1 MKKGWLDKYSE
12 TAQVGE
18 TISGP
23 TVYSRNDPAYKAYQ
37 DSLNLYKAGTE
48 LLKLGRDNPFF
59 INADYDRINNKYVSD
74 NPANN
79 IGSNKGP
86 HIDAVD
92 YQMIGDVNNPYRQ
105 GIPLYKKPTNPSTI
119 AKISKLKLK
128 GITSAEKKLTPRET
142 PQFSKPID
150 KSLVRTEKQWLNK
163 NTYNGEPEGD
173 YLLNFYNDG
182 SVEKTPY
189 KKMQTGG
196 KKEKIS
202 TSIPYEE
209 YNQKNITPKQALAQG
224 ALQYIFGNPSENY
237 NPQPT
242 EQVPND
248 ATNRQPYISKQQ
260 AEQISKDV
268 RNPYYG
274 SPNYHVPIKETQL
287 SPSKKENKMDNE
299 LVEKIKKEEEKQKA
313 WDKIHYGS
321 KTAINLANM
330 LTAGTMP
337 PLAYSAAG
345 MDAWDA
351 ISDYNKGDLT
361 GAMNNATGA
370 LLNILPQTLGLNTR
384 SFTPS
389 TNSYATARWWKNNP
403 NALTA
408 PTTITPN
415 LIDYTNRGLGLSTQY
430 VNPVLNAFVNNKLN
444 IRGVQTPITGKL
456 ASDIGLSVDDAYKT
470 IHKNGGEV
478 NYNNSNVSLPEGF
491 VGMGNDISG
500 RNYSPSWGGSFQN
513 GGWASKYISE
523 DKFLQPNSEK
533 LPTGY
538 KIPNRYPSS
547 ELAMSVGGEDGEPA
561 YLIPSFKYGQPLED
575 PLKEYRETGDY
586 LGGPF
591 KTWQEADDWD
601 INVRHPYVEK
611 NQAIPFPIRTKGK
624 DMQMGGILP
633 SAFVRTGNIPSEG
646 KYAKKT
652 MPSAQDGLISHPG
665 GNRNIHTNQV
675 TITPRQQYEN
685 IQAEKRKQSELY
697 GTSIPYE
704 GSNPWQSTIPV
715 SKPKGATLEDRKKI
729 AAYAKKNEEAYNK
742 KMSENANDYES
753 PILEQIQKANQYQR
767 ESSDVYTDPQT
778 GEQKIQ
784 NIGIQP
790 SASPIDAAVLGVG
803 ALYSG
808 GIGLLGSMA
817 ELANPLP
824 INPFKVGNYQKG
836 LAKIMPEK
844 EYIKLGH
851 TSKEL
856 KELGLAFSPSTTKA
870 LGRLDDNIA
879 KEMLFDYKFGE
890 YPSVKDF
897 RIAVKKAILESER
910 LKKINPAI
918 DFGKIEDVQWAL
930 KDPKNL
936 QNYADIQTML
946 DKTTNSQQKLMR
958 YLDKGYNEKMNLI
971 NQHDVFKNIAN
982 ESPQYTD
989 IIHAHLKNP
998 KVTDDEFLNNL
1009 VKQSNTFT
1017 RGVSKPVTA
1026 EELLTIKGRSLLEG
1040 NKNTMDVEGFPVS
1053 GNYGDYRYKIEPNA
1067 ERMTEISS
1075 LPMEQRWSQRFP
1087 ETFSGNSNDIKLTEG
1102 WHGKQNQQ
1110 YADWYRTRMDR
1121 NRATNNVPIIKFK
1134 VPENAPVKY
1143 YHYPQHSI
1151 FSSGAEDQML
1161 KGFDVSKMDISK
1173 EDTWKYIPGFTKGL
1187 KDGGVVKDNNGYWN
1201 PDNWGHPVRINSN
1214 DITMQGVDQ
1223 PLWGI
1228 SDTGDTKYMEPGQ
1241 DYRFKGTS
1249 VTEYPM
1255 AQDGKELQ
1263 KLDQLTN
1270 FTNYGKGIKGGWL
1283 EKYSK

>member
-1 MKKGWLDKYSE
+1 MKKGWLDKYTE
-12 TAQVGE
+12 IADGGT

-23 TVYSRNDPAYKAYQ
+23 TILSRQDLAYKSYQ

-59 INADYDRINNKYVSD
+59 TNADYDRINNKYVSN

-105 GIPLYKKPTNPSTI
+105 GVPLYKKPTNPPTI
-119 AKISKLKLK
+119 AQILKLKSK
-128 GITSAEKKLTPRET
+128 GITSTEKKLIPRET

-163 NTYNGEPEGD
+163 NTYNGESEGD
-173 YLLNFYNDG
+173 YLLNFYDDD

-202 TSIPYEE
+202 TSIPYEK
-209 YNQKNITPKQALAQG
+209 YNQKNITPKQALTQE

-237 NPQPT
+237 NPQPI

-274 SPNYHVPIKETQL
+274 SPNYHVPVKEYSI
-287 SPSKKENKMDNE
+287 SPDKQENKMDNE
-299 LVEKIKKEEEKQKA
+299 LAERIKKEEEKHTQ
-313 WDKIHYGS
+313 WDRIHYGS

-330 LTAGTMP
+330 FTAGTIP
-337 PLAYSAAG
+337 PLAYSAGA

-351 ISDYNKGDLT
+351 GMDYSEGNYT

-403 NALTA
+403 SALVA

-415 LIDYTNRGLGLSTQY
+415 LIDYANRGLGLSTQY
-430 VNPVLNAFVNNKLN
+430 VNPALNAFVNNKLN

-491 VGMGNDISG
+491 VGIGNDTSG
-500 RNYSPSWGGSFQN
+500 RNYSPAWGGQFQN
-513 GGWASKYISE
+513 GGWTSKYISE

-538 KIPNRYPSS
+538 KIPNRDPSS
-547 ELAMSVGGEDGEPA
+547 ELAMSIGGEDGEPA

-624 DMQMGGILP
+624 DMQMGGVLP
-633 SAFVRTGNIPSEG
+633 SAFVRTGDIPSEG

-652 MPSAQDGLISHPG
+652 MPSAQNGKEMQFYQHGLDWKPNNISQDGIEIPLDILARQAYKESGFNSNVINKKSNAKGLVQLKEDAIKDYLEKGKSGKKTINPL
-665 GNRNIHTNQV
+665 NSDDAIAVQKWYMNNLYNADFINKPNQDDK
-675 TITPRQQYEN
+675 IRQ
-685 IQAEKRKQSELY
+685 AK
-697 GTSIPYE
+697 
-704 GSNPWQSTIPV
+704 
-715 SKPKGATLEDRKKI
+715 TL
-729 AAYAKKNEEAYNK
+729 AAYNWG
-742 KMSENANDYES
+742 
-753 PILEQIQKANQYQR
+753 R
-767 ESSDVYTDPQT
+767 
-778 GEQKIQ
+778 
-784 NIGIQP
+784 
-790 SASPIDAAVLGVG
+790 
-803 ALYSG
+803 
-808 GIGLLGSMA
+808 
-817 ELANPLP
+817 
-824 INPFKVGNYQKG
+824 GN
-836 LAKIMPEK
+836 L
-844 EYIKLGH
+844 
-851 TSKEL
+851 SK
-856 KELGLAFSPSTTKA
+856 
-870 LGRLDDNIA
+870 
-879 KEMLFDYKFGE
+879 
-890 YPSVKDF
+890 
-897 RIAVKKAILESER
+897 
-910 LKKINPAI
+910 
-918 DFGKIEDVQWAL
+918 
-930 KDPKNL
+930 
-936 QNYADIQTML
+936 
-946 DKTTNSQQKLMR
+946 
-958 YLDKGYNEKMNLI
+958 
-971 NQHDVFKNIAN
+971 
-982 ESPQYTD
+982 
-989 IIHAHLKNP
+989 
-998 KVTDDEFLNNL
+998 
-1009 VKQSNTFT
+1009 
-1017 RGVSKPVTA
+1017 
-1026 EELLTIKGRSLLEG
+1026 
-1040 NKNTMDVEGFPVS
+1040 
-1053 GNYGDYRYKIEPNA
+1053 
-1067 ERMTEISS
+1067 
-1075 LPMEQRWSQRFP
+1075 
-1087 ETFSGNSNDIKLTEG
+1087 KLTELKDSG
-1102 WHGKQNQQ
+1102 YDIYNDSKWIEQLPTETKDYVNKIL
-1110 YADWYRTRMDR
+1110 Y
-1121 NRATNNVPIIKFK
+1121 NNDKTFNSNYDKAFNNNLDLIR
-1134 VPENAPVKY
+1134 KY
-1143 YHYPQHSI
+1143 
-1151 FSSGAEDQML
+1151 
-1161 KGFDVSKMDISK
+1161 V
-1173 EDTWKYIPGFTKGL
+1173 GL
-1187 KDGGVVKDNNGYWN
+1187 KPGEYTINGERTNTLKSGGQIKTDNRGYWN
-1201 PDNWGHPVRINSN
+1201 PKNWGHPVRINSN
-1214 DITMQGVDQ
+1214 NITMEGVDQ

-1241 DYRFKGTS
+1241 DYRFKGKS

-1255 AQDGKELQ
+1255 ARNGINNLDEKTTEH
-1263 KLDQLTN
+1263 LDQLTN
-1270 FTNYGKGIKGGWL
+1270 FTNYNKPTVGGWL
-1283 EKYSK
+1283 SKYSQS